1 MWLSLLRREVLD
13 DSLAVN
19 GLLCQETS
27 GGEHGKTTVLEL
39 LRDHQVKLSG
49 ILGLQ
54 AKGIESDV
62 SYSSIAFFI
71 VLQM

>member
-1 MWLSLLRREVLD
+1 MWLNLLRREVLD

-27 GGEHGKTTVLEL
+27 GGE

-54 AKGIESDV
+54 AEGIESDV